1 MVSVAPW
8 TAPAV
13 LIPAP
18 PKTASQTLTALV
30 GALMPPDLDRPA
42 MDGGVHQSLKI
53 DAVRRLERWRFHSGL
68 KRPPKAALV
77 YGHYLPTR
85 LNLKRIARRYQPAV
99 CCIPIRPLGQLVCSL
114 IAHCDRGSG
123 PIDPK
128 LINRIEGLSHFQD
141 LNPSERFELLA
152 VRYLPLIQNLIDG
165 WIDRC
170 AALNIPCLVIPFTS
184 ITNRQTE
191 LQNALISL
199 LPVSPKQQPK
209 ATTASIRRNPTT
221 TTRTNLNNID
231 PAVRQRIRRL
241 AELLF
246 QDDRP
251 SIQVLHHYLKQD
263 LSDNSTP
270 MDLPLLW
277 TPHQGRV
284 GAS

>member
-1 MVSVAPW
+1 M
-8 TAPAV
+8 
-13 LIPAP
+13 
-18 PKTASQTLTALV
+18 
-30 GALMPPDLDRPA
+30 
-42 MDGGVHQSLKI
+42 
-53 DAVRRLERWRFHSGL
+53 
-68 KRPPKAALV
+68 
-77 YGHYLPTR
+77 
-85 LNLKRIARRYQPAV
+85 
-99 CCIPIRPLGQLVCSL
+99 
-114 IAHCDRGSG
+114 
-123 PIDPK
+123 
-128 LINRIEGLSHFQD
+128 
-141 LNPSERFELLA
+141 
-152 VRYLPLIQNLIDG
+152 RYLPLIQNLIDG

-277 TPHQGRV
+277 TTHQGRF

>member
-1 MVSVAPW
+1 MVSVDPW
-8 TAPAV
+8 KAPAV

-30 GALMPPDLDRPA
+30 EDLMPSDLDRPA

-53 DAVRRLERWRFHSGL
+53 DAVRRVERWRFYSGL
-68 KRPPKAALV
+68 KRPPQAALA

-85 LNLKRIARRYQPAV
+85 LNLKRIARRYQAAV

-170 AALNIPCLVIPFTS
+170 ADRNIPCVVIPFTS
-184 ITNRQTE
+184 ITTRQAE
-191 LQNALISL
+191 LQNALISV
-199 LPVSPKQQPK
+199 LPLSQEQQPK
-209 ATTASIRRNPTT
+209 ATTASIQRNPTT
-221 TTRTNLNNID
+221 TTRTNLCDID
-231 PAVRQRIRRL
+231 PTVRQRIRSL

-246 QDDRP
+246 QDERP
-251 SIQVLHHYLKQD
+251 SIQVLHTYLKQD
-263 LSDNSTP
+263 LSDDSTP
-270 MDLPLLW
+270 MELPLLW
-277 TPHQGRV
+277 TPHQGRF